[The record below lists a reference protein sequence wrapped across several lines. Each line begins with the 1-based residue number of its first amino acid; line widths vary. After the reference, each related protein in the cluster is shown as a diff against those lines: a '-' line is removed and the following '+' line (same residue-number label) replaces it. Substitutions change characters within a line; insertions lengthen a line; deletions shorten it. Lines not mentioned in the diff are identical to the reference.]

1 MPGAPGPKGLHIA
14 TFGCQ
19 MNQYD
24 SARIAGLLAREGY
37 AQMDQPQGADL
48 IVINT
53 CSVRERAE
61 QKVYSYLGGLRRL
74 KAENPGLL
82 IGVGGCVAQQEG
94 ARLLKQVPHL
104 DFVFGTGSLER
115 LPQLVAEAQKGRRQA
130 FTEPRPPDR
139 PQALAP
145 APAPG
150 LKAMLTVMRGCDN
163 YCSYCVVPYVRG
175 REQSRPVAE
184 VLEEAHAL
192 VDAGVREITLLGQNV
207 NSYCDPEDGRDFAGL
222 LHLVAGIKDLWR
234 IRFATSHPKDLGPAL
249 MEAMAT
255 EAKVMEQIHLPAQAG
270 SNRILKAM
278 GRGYSREDYLALAA
292 ELRRRVPG
300 VALGGDF
307 IVGFPGESEADFAQ
321 SLSLLD
327 EVRYDFIYS
336 FKYSDRPFTRA
347 SSLDG
352 KLDEETKSRRLV
364 TLQERQREIGRQ
376 MHRQLIGRVEEVLV
390 EGPAQKGQGRLTGRS
405 RAGRVVNFAGGPE
418 LVGRL
423 VAVRVAEGKQSSLL
437 GSLEQRERSEAS

>member
-1 MPGAPGPKGLHIA
+1 MPGSPEQKGLHIA

-24 SARIAGLLAREGY
+24 SDRIAGLMAGLGY
-37 AQMDQPQGADL
+37 AQVDQPQEADL

-61 QKVYSYLGGLRRL
+61 QKVYSYLGNLKRL
-74 KAENPGLL
+74 KANNPELL

-94 ARLLKQVPHL
+94 VRLLKQVPHL
-104 DFVFGTGSLER
+104 DFVFGTGTLER
-115 LPQLVAEAQKGRRQA
+115 LPELVDEARKGRRQA
-130 FTEPRPPDR
+130 LTDPRPLGQ

-145 APAPG
+145 LPNPG
-150 LKAMLTVMRGCDN
+150 LKALVTVMRGCDN

-175 REQSRPVAE
+175 REHSRPAGE
-184 VLEEAHAL
+184 VLDEVRSL
-192 VDAGVREITLLGQNV
+192 VEAGVREITLLGQNV
-207 NSYCDPEDGRDFAGL
+207 NSYRDPDGGGDFAGL
-222 LHLVAGIKDLWR
+222 LHRVGEIDELWR

-249 MEAMAT
+249 MEAMAG
-255 EAKVMEQIHLPAQAG
+255 EAKVMEQLHLPAQAG

-278 GRGYSREDYLALAA
+278 GRGYTREDYLALVAQ
-292 ELRRRVPG
+292 LRRMVPG

-307 IVGFPGESEADFAQ
+307 IVGFPGESEDEFKR

-327 EVRYDFIYS
+327 QVRYDFIYS

-347 SSLDG
+347 SGMSA

-364 TLQERQREIGRQ
+364 ALQARQHQIGRELHQ
-376 MHRQLIGRVEEVLV
+376 ELLGKVEEVLV
-390 EGPAQKGQGRLTGRS
+390 EGPAPKGQGLLTGRS
-405 RAGRVVNFAGGPE
+405 RAGRVASFAGGPE
-418 LVGRL
+418 LVGQL
-423 VAVRVAEGKQSSLL
+423 VAVRVEEGKQSSLL
-437 GSLEQRERSEAS
+437 GSQPRERREAS